1 MKKIIYSLLIVLGF
15 VAASCDEWEPVF
27 GNQGDPDDEELV
39 TLTPN
44 TTIAELKAMYNGSPV
59 HIESDIIIGGQVI
72 SSDASGNIYR
82 SLYIQD
88 STGGIE
94 VKIGLT
100 SLYDDYKLG
109 QWVYVK
115 CEGLTVG
122 QYNGMIQLGVEDPSG
137 SYETAYM
144 DVKSLI
150 AAHVFKGAQD
160 TPVSPVEI
168 DEAGLKNSAN
178 YGKYVKISGLK
189 YGNEIFCLWYPNPN
203 GDTKSQSN
211 RVFLSDKTW
220 GVNTWAMSKNKFS
233 EYLESGVW
241 DTATLGDGSKTVAQL
256 REEDAITASAYA
268 VSQYFKM
275 GNTDVQVRTSGYSRF
290 SDTEID
296 SEILNG
302 ATVDFTG
309 ILTIYNSNIQFT
321 LIDLSGVDIQ

>member
-1 MKKIIYSLLIVLGF
+1 MKKTIYSLLIVLGF
-15 VAASCDEWEPVF
+15 AAASCDEWEPVF
-27 GNQGDPDDEELV
+27 GNQGDPDEEELV

-82 SLYIQD
+82 SMYIQD

-115 CEGLTVG
+115 CEGLAIG
-122 QYNGMIQLGVEDPSG
+122 KYNGMIQLGVEDPSG

-150 AAHVFKGAQD
+150 AAHVFKGVQD

-178 YGKYVKISGLK
+178 YGKYVKISGLT

-211 RVFLSDKTW
+211 RVFLSDETW
-220 GVNTWAMSKNKFS
+220 GVTTWAMSKNKFS

-241 DTATLGDGSKTVAQL
+241 DTATLGDGSETVAQL
-256 REEDAITASAYA
+256 RSEDAITASAYA

-275 GNTDVQVRTSGYSRF
+275 GSTDVQVRTSGYSRF

-296 SEILNG
+296 SEILDG
-302 ATVDFTG
+302 AAVDLTG
-309 ILTIYNSNIQFT
+309 ILTIYNSNIQFV
-321 LIDLSGVDIQ
+321 LIDLSGVEIE